1 MYELLLKRERY
12 RSGIGHET
20 AETLHDALLVG
31 FCTHARN
38 LLEFFF
44 RMDNTDWNYAIAL
57 DYANAGYLP
66 LKKIGNVDRLY
77 SQLCAQ
83 INHLTY
89 ERTDEASKKVADNEC
104 REVVH
109 IIYEEAKRLGKS
121 ENLKSEYDAKH
132 LNIEHL
138 AQAAAMR
145 VPAGA
150 IEPSMSMAHGGGDS
164 RLTSATYRDNPK

>member
-1 MYELLLKRERY
+1 
-12 RSGIGHET
+12 
-20 AETLHDALLVG
+20 
-31 FCTHARN
+31 
-38 LLEFFF
+38 
-44 RMDNTDWNYAIAL
+44 
-57 DYANAGYLP
+57 
-66 LKKIGNVDRLY
+66 VDRLY

>member
-57 DYANAGYLP
+57 DYANAG
-66 LKKIGNVDRLY
+66 
-77 SQLCAQ
+77 
-83 INHLTY
+83 TY
-89 ERTDEASKKVADNEC
+89 RS
-104 REVVH
+104 R
-109 IIYEEAKRLGKS
+109 KS
-121 ENLKSEYDAKH
+121 ETWTGCTVSFAPKS
-132 LNIEHL
+132 
-138 AQAAAMR
+138 
-145 VPAGA
+145 
-150 IEPSMSMAHGGGDS
+150 
-164 RLTSATYRDNPK
+164 TT